1 MELHGALLI
10 AGATSDAGKS
20 TVTAGLCRLLAR
32 RGVRVAPFKAQNMS
46 NNSVATVEP
55 DGTSGEIGRA
65 QATQALAC
73 GLAPSTRFNPVLLKP
88 GSDRRSQLIL
98 HGRPAGDVGARD
110 YITRRQWLLDEV
122 TTTLKEL
129 REDFDV
135 VLCEGAGSPAEIN
148 LRATDIAN
156 MGLARAADLPTLIV
170 GDIDRG
176 GVLAHLAGTV
186 AVMPPE
192 DQRLVYG
199 FVVNRFRG
207 DVSLLEPGLRQ
218 LKNLTNR
225 STFGVLPYLTD
236 LWLDAED
243 SLAALGTDLVGRGST
258 AADPITVA
266 AIALPRVSNTTDVE
280 ALAVEP
286 GLTVRWTTRPADV
299 LAADL
304 VVLPGTK
311 STVGDLA
318 WLRDTGLADA
328 VRRRADTRAP
338 LAAVCGGYQMLGRT
352 IVDPHGVEAPAGT
365 RVQGLGILDLD
376 VEFATGKTVRNVV
389 GTGLGVP
396 AAGYEI
402 HHGTVVRTTESPALQ
417 GPEGPEG
424 ALREA
429 VLGTHWHGLFGSD
442 EFRRAYLTRTFG
454 ARYTAPPG
462 PGASYDGARLAQLDV
477 IADAIE
483 EHCDVDAVLH
493 PLRSGGAFSAILPS
507 IRIISD

>member
-1 MELHGALLI
+1 MHGALLI

-46 NNSVATVEP
+46 NNSVATVEA

-65 QATQALAC
+65 QATQALAS

-88 GSDRRSQLIL
+88 GSDRRSQLVL
-98 HGRPAGDVGARD
+98 HGRPVGDVGARD
-110 YITRRQWLLDEV
+110 YVTRRKWLLDEV
-122 TTTLKEL
+122 TATLQGL
-129 REDFDV
+129 RDEFDV

-192 DQRLVYG
+192 DQRLVRG
-199 FVVNRFRG
+199 FLINRFRG
-207 DVSLLEPGLRQ
+207 DVSLLEPGLDQ
-218 LKNLTNR
+218 LAELTKR
-225 STFGVLPYLTD
+225 PTLGVLPYLTD

-243 SLAALGTDLVGRGST
+243 SLAALGADLVGRGST
-258 AADPITVA
+258 RPDAIRVA

-280 ALAVEP
+280 ALACEP
-286 GLTVRWTTRPADV
+286 GLTGRWTTRPADV
-299 LAADL
+299 AAADL

-318 WLRDTGLADA
+318 WLRERGLADA
-328 VRRRADTRAP
+328 LVRR
-338 LAAVCGGYQMLGRT
+338 AAAGGPIVGICGGYQMLGRG
-352 IVDPHGVEAPAGT
+352 IADPDGIEAAAGT
-365 RVQGLGILDLD
+365 RVDGLGILDLD
-376 VEFATGKTVRNVV
+376 VEFARAKCVRNVA
-389 GTGLGVP
+389 GTGLGVS
-396 AAGYEI
+396 ATGYEI
-402 HHGTVVRTTESPALQ
+402 HHGTVVGNAESPALH
-417 GPEGPEG
+417 GPDGPEG
-424 ALREA
+424 ALRDG

-442 EFRRAYLTRTFG
+442 AFRRAYLERTF
-454 ARYTAPPG
+454 PG
-462 PGASYDGARLAQLDV
+462 RDLGPAASYDGARLAQLDA

-483 EHCDVDAVLH
+483 EHCDVDAILAPLQSLH
-493 PLRSGGAFSAILPS
+493 QNSAILPT
-507 IRIISD
+507 IRITSD

>member
-1 MELHGALLI
+1 MRGALLL

-46 NNSVATVEP
+46 NNSVATVEA

-88 GSDRRSQLIL
+88 GSDRRSQLVL
-98 HGRPAGDVGARD
+98 HGRPVGDVGARD
-110 YITRRQWLLDEV
+110 YVTRRQWLLGEV
-122 TTTLKEL
+122 TTTLRGL
-129 REDFDV
+129 RDEFDV

-156 MGLARAADLPTLIV
+156 MGLARAANLPTLIV

-186 AVMPPE
+186 AVMPSE

-199 FVVNRFRG
+199 FLINRFRG
-207 DVSLLEPGLRQ
+207 DVSLLEPGLDQ
-218 LKNLTNR
+218 LAELTR
-225 STFGVLPYLTD
+225 RPTFGVLPYLTD

-243 SLAALGTDLVGRGST
+243 SLAALGADLVGRGS
-258 AADPITVA
+258 AYPDPIRVA

-280 ALAVEP
+280 ALACEP

-299 LAADL
+299 ADADL
-304 VVLPGTK
+304 VVLPGSK
-311 STVGDLA
+311 STVGDLT
-318 WLRDTGLADA
+318 WLRERGLADA
-328 VRRRADTRAP
+328 LVRR
-338 LAAVCGGYQMLGRT
+338 AAAGGPIVGICGGYQMLGRS
-352 IVDPHGVEAPAGT
+352 IADPNGVEAAPGT
-365 RVQGLGILDLD
+365 RVDGLGILDLD
-376 VEFATGKTVRNVV
+376 IEFARTKCVRNVA
-389 GTGLGVP
+389 GTGLGE
-396 AAGYEI
+396 AATGYEI
-402 HHGTVVRTTESPALQ
+402 HHGTVIRNAEGPALHGPD
-417 GPEGPEG
+417 GPE
-424 ALREA
+424 ALTPS

-442 EFRRAYLTRTFG
+442 AFRRAYLARTFPGRDLG
-454 ARYTAPPG
+454 AGT
-462 PGASYDGARLAQLDV
+462 SYDGARLAQLDA

-483 EHCDVDAVLH
+483 EHCDIDAILSPLH
-493 PLRSGGAFSAILPS
+493 SPVAFSAILPT
-507 IRIISD
+507 IRIISDYR

>member
-1 MELHGALLI
+1 MRGALLL

-46 NNSVATVEP
+46 NNSVATVEA

-88 GSDRRSQLIL
+88 GSDRRSQLVL
-98 HGRPAGDVGARD
+98 HGRPVGDVGARD
-110 YITRRQWLLDEV
+110 YVTRRQWLLGEV
-122 TTTLKEL
+122 TTTLRGL
-129 REDFDV
+129 RDEFDV

-156 MGLARAADLPTLIV
+156 MGLARAANLPTLIV

-186 AVMPPE
+186 AVMPSE

-199 FVVNRFRG
+199 FLINRFRG
-207 DVSLLEPGLRQ
+207 DVSLLEPGLDQ
-218 LKNLTNR
+218 LAELTR
-225 STFGVLPYLTD
+225 RPTFGVLPYLTD

-243 SLAALGTDLVGRGST
+243 SLAALGADLVGRGS
-258 AADPITVA
+258 AYPDPIRVA

-280 ALAVEP
+280 ALACEP

-299 LAADL
+299 ADADL
-304 VVLPGTK
+304 VVLPGSK
-311 STVGDLA
+311 STVGDLT
-318 WLRDTGLADA
+318 WLRERGLADA
-328 VRRRADTRAP
+328 LVRR
-338 LAAVCGGYQMLGRT
+338 AAAGGPIVGICGGYQMLGRS
-352 IVDPHGVEAPAGT
+352 IADPNGVEAAPGT
-365 RVQGLGILDLD
+365 RVDGLGILDLD
-376 VEFATGKTVRNVV
+376 IEFARTKCVRNVA
-389 GTGLGVP
+389 GTGLGE
-396 AAGYEI
+396 AATGYEI
-402 HHGTVVRTTESPALQ
+402 HHGTVIRNAEGPALH
-417 GPEGPEG
+417 GPDGPEG
-424 ALREA
+424 ALTPS

-442 EFRRAYLTRTFG
+442 AFRRAYLARTFPGRDLG
-454 ARYTAPPG
+454 AGT
-462 PGASYDGARLAQLDV
+462 SYDGARLAQLDA

-483 EHCDVDAVLH
+483 EHCDIDAILSPLH
-493 PLRSGGAFSAILPS
+493 SPVAFSAILPT
-507 IRIISD
+507 IRIISDYR

>member
-1 MELHGALLI
+1 MRGALLI

-88 GSDRRSQLIL
+88 GSDRRSHLIL
-98 HGRPAGDVGARD
+98 HGRPVGDVGARD
-110 YITRRQWLLDEV
+110 YVTRRQWLLDEV
-122 TTTLKEL
+122 TTTLQAL
-129 REDFDV
+129 RDEFDV

-186 AVMPPE
+186 AVMPPD
-192 DQRLVYG
+192 DQRLVHG
-199 FVVNRFRG
+199 FLINRFRG
-207 DVSLLEPGLRQ
+207 DVSLLTPGLEQ
-218 LKNLTNR
+218 LEEITKRPTL
-225 STFGVLPYLTD
+225 GVLPYLED

-243 SLAALGTDLVGRGST
+243 SLAAFGSDLVGRGST
-258 AADPITVA
+258 AATPIAVA

-280 ALAVEP
+280 ALACEP

-299 LAADL
+299 AAADL
-304 VVLPGTK
+304 VVLPGTR

-318 WLRDTGLADA
+318 WLRDRGLAEA
-328 VRRRADTRAP
+328 LVRR
-338 LAAVCGGYQMLGRT
+338 AAAGGATVGICGGYQMLGRS
-352 IVDPHGVEAPAGT
+352 IADPAGVEAAAGT
-365 RVQGLGILDLD
+365 RVDGLGVLD
-376 VEFATGKTVRNVV
+376 VEVEFGPVKCVRNVA
-389 GTGLGVP
+389 GTGLGV
-396 AAGYEI
+396 AARGYEI
-402 HHGTVVRTTESPALQ
+402 HHGVVVRSGEVPALQ
-417 GPEGPEG
+417 GPDGPEG
-424 ALREA
+424 ARRGH

-442 EFRRAYLTRTFG
+442 DFRRAYLRAIFPG
-454 ARYTAPPG
+454 RALGPPVG
-462 PGASYDGARLAQLDV
+462 YEGARLAQLDGV
-477 IADAIE
+477 ADAIE
-483 EHCDVDAVLH
+483 EYCDVDAILRPLH
-493 PLRSGGAFSAILPS
+493 SKGKFSAILPP
-507 IRIISD
+507 IRITSD

>member
-46 NNSVATVEP
+46 NNSVATVEA

-88 GSDRRSQLIL
+88 GSDRRSQLVL
-98 HGRPAGDVGARD
+98 HGRAVGDVGARD

-122 TTTLKEL
+122 TTTLNTL
-129 REDFDV
+129 REEFDV

-199 FVVNRFRG
+199 FLVNRFRG
-207 DVSLLEPGLRQ
+207 DVSLLEPGLEQ
-218 LKNLTNR
+218 LEAITRRPTL
-225 STFGVLPYLTD
+225 GVLPYLTD
-236 LWLDAED
+236 LRLDAED

-258 AADPITVA
+258 APDPITVA

-286 GLTVRWTTRPADV
+286 GLTARWTTRPADV

-328 VRRRADTRAP
+328 LIRRA
-338 LAAVCGGYQMLGRT
+338 AAGGPVVGICGGYQMLGRT
-352 IVDPHGVEAPAGT
+352 IADPTGVEAPSGT
-365 RVQGLGILDLD
+365 RVEGLGILDLD
-376 VEFATGKTVRNVV
+376 VEFASEKTVRNVA
-389 GTGLGVP
+389 GIGLGVP

-402 HHGTVVRTTESPALQ
+402 HHGTVVRTAESPALQ
-417 GPEGPEG
+417 GPDGAEG
-424 ALREA
+424 ALNGA

-442 EFRRAYLTRTFG
+442 GFRREYLRHVFG
-454 ARYTAPPG
+454 NRDLG
-462 PGASYDGARLAQLDV
+462 PTVNYDGARLAQLDV

-483 EHCDVDAVLH
+483 EHCDVDAVLR
-493 PLRSGGAFSAILPS
+493 PLRSEGAFSAILPS